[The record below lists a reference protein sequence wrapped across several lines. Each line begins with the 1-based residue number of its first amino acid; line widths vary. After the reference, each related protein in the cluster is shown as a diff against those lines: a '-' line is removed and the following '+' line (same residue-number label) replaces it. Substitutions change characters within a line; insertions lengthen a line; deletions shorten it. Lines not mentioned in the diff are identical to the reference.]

1 MKKALVNII
10 NFTFIFLLSLS
21 ITARSE
27 IKVVTSIKPIH
38 SLASYLM
45 QGIGSPSLI
54 VEGSNS
60 PHNFTLKPSHAKM
73 LQQACCSI
81 FAWEGFKVKLWGE
94 LLPSTI
100 SEGEPMPCIKYEA
113 NECIGLI
120 EVTTFIS
127 DLAVIDKESKKIKVK
142 LIIFTNA
149 FFIVIMLY
157 YNRRYN
163 ITITYLS
170 IN

>member
-10 NFTFIFLLSLS
+10 NFTFIFLLSVS

-73 LQQACCSI
+73 LQQADLVFWVGENLETPLKKPIKSI
-81 FAWEGFKVKLWGE
+81 SKKSKVIE
-94 LLPSTI
+94 LL
-100 SEGEPMPCIKYEA
+100 
-113 NECIGLI
+113 
-120 EVTTFIS
+120 
-127 DLAVIDKESKKIKVK
+127 
-142 LIIFTNA
+142 
-149 FFIVIMLY
+149 
-157 YNRRYN
+157 
-163 ITITYLS
+163 
-170 IN
+170 

>member
-10 NFTFIFLLSLS
+10 NFTFILLLSVS

-73 LQQACCSI
+73 LQQADLVFWVGENLETPLEKPIKSI
-81 FAWEGFKVKLWGE
+81 SKKSKVQVFLV
-94 LLPSTI
+94 
-100 SEGEPMPCIKYEA
+100 
-113 NECIGLI
+113 NNQN
-120 EVTTFIS
+120 
-127 DLAVIDKESKKIKVK
+127 DLANFLKQCLKAE
-142 LIIFTNA
+142 N
-149 FFIVIMLY
+149 IVIGMGAG
-157 YNRRYN
+157 
-163 ITITYLS
+163 S
-170 IN
+170 ISNWIKELPRLMKK